1 VSPDPIWTARAEAD
15 LICLFS
21 RLEESA
27 DGAGAVLLE
36 MIDSSLRLLRVMPEM
51 APLWSKPF
59 RRLVLKNPRFGL
71 FYTPESRGL
80 VVHAVCDLRQDRE
93 TIPRHLQLPL
103 EKPRPD

>member
-1 VSPDPIWTARAEAD
+1 VTPEPIWTARAEAD
-15 LICLFS
+15 LIFVFS
-21 RLEESA
+21 CLEEVGEGS
-27 DGAGAVLLE
+27 GVVLLE

-51 APLWSKPF
+51 APLWAEPY

-71 FYTPESRGL
+71 FYTPETRGL

-93 TIPRHLQLPL
+93 TILRHLRLPL